1 MKGNRRTRLGW
12 GVAALLFLSSLV
24 YAAPTPYRV
33 QGRVV
38 YQAKS
43 PIGTFKGK
51 NEAVQGEILWDPE
64 TGTLSGKVCLDLS
77 RWESGEPLRDKHTRA
92 MFEVDRY
99 PEACYVITG
108 IEGDPAQG
116 PVTLLGE
123 LTLHGVTRPLAIPGT
138 VRFEGETILF
148 EGQFETKITDW
159 KMKRPSLMG
168 IKVRDP
174 VRVWVYGEA
183 IPK

>member
-1 MKGNRRTRLGW
+1 MAVGRFL
-12 GVAALLFLSSLV
+12 ALLLLLGIGL
-24 YAAPTPYRV
+24 AAPKPYLV
-33 QGRVV
+33 QGSVV
-38 YQAKS
+38 YEAKS

-64 TGTLSGKVCLDLS
+64 TGTLTGKVCVDLS
-77 RWESGEPLRDKHTRA
+77 KWESGEPLRDKHTRA

-116 PVTLLGE
+116 SVTLLGE

-138 VRFEGETILF
+138 VRFEGEKILF

-168 IKVRDP
+168 IKVRDQ
-174 VRVWVYGEA
+174 VQVWVYGEA